1 MHYCVAAALTREHV
15 TLKTFS
21 SDAIADRRTLALMDK
36 IETYIDERVRDDHEF
51 AAVVRV
57 DTTDGRTREELVRIA
72 PGKPQRWF
80 TRDQLERKFMDCCFE
95 NKGIRDAARA
105 FELMQAIDSSRP
117 LSEFA
122 RALSTSR

>member
-1 MHYCVAAALTREHV
+1 
-15 TLKTFS
+15 
-21 SDAIADRRTLALMDK
+21 
-36 IETYIDERVRDDHEF
+36 
-51 AAVVRV
+51 
-57 DTTDGRTREELVRIA
+57 
-72 PGKPQRWF
+72 
-80 TRDQLERKFMDCCFE
+80 MDCCFE